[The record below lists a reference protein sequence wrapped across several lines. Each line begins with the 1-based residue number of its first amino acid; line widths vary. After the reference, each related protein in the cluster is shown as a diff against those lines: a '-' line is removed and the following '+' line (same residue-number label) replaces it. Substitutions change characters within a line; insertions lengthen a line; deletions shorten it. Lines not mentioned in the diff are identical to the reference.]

1 MMRVAQALDMLR
13 DELPNTFVNFVP
25 LIDITITLVFITSL
39 CSEVTTDVSL
49 FRTCMTNIH
58 SVTSLTAGSVPVSME
73 GLEGLH

>member
-25 LIDITITLVFITSL
+25 LIDITITLVFILFLSA
-39 CSEVTTDVSL
+39 VPDVSI

-58 SVTSLTAGSVPVSME
+58 SVTSLTAGFVPVCME
-73 GLEGLH
+73 VLEGLH